1 MPDGFLQN
9 QSPILNQGWFAT
21 IVGKTRKEFIM
32 NTKNKLKD
40 VDLVRKTSFLQN
52 FVRALPALGLLG
64 LILGGIPGLLIGIAT
79 SVGVALTA
87 DIFCGGIGNGSV
99 NLLYGT
105 GRRTSSLRE
114 QLAGDL
120 NIVRFHKM
128 NQRFDRALET
138 VEEVLEKDPDFPEAL
153 FLKAQVL
160 WDGFED
166 YAGSRQCLQR
176 VMEVSPDENAVF
188 HRWAVSMYEEMHKL
202 SADRCRFTQT
212 DPGFSEC
219 GNGNAACDE
228 PFGRALRS

>member
-1 MPDGFLQN
+1 
-9 QSPILNQGWFAT
+9 
-21 IVGKTRKEFIM
+21 M
-32 NTKNKLKD
+32 NTKKKLKD
-40 VDLVRKTSFLQN
+40 VDLVRKTTFLQN
-52 FVRALPALGLLG
+52 FVRALPVLGLLG
-64 LILGGIPGLLIGIAT
+64 LLLGGIPGLLIGIVT
-79 SVGVALTA
+79 SVGVALTG

-105 GRRTSSLRE
+105 GRRTSTLRE

-166 YAGSRQCLQR
+166 YAGTRQCLQR
-176 VMEVSPDENAVF
+176 VMEVSPDEKAAF
-188 HRWAVSMYEEMHKL
+188 HRWALKMNEKLHKK
-202 SADRCRFTQT
+202 D
-212 DPGFSEC
+212 
-219 GNGNAACDE
+219 
-228 PFGRALRS
+228 